1 MFPFDSRV
9 LVEPFRCASFFVRHS
24 MKFIG
29 AVAQATS
36 LVLTRADEPRRP
48 VAVEIFL
55 PRTLNNMRLFCRSVA
70 EL

>member
-1 MFPFDSRV
+1 
-9 LVEPFRCASFFVRHS
+9 